1 MRKRLS
7 GHANNNGAY
16 QIDFKIKQK
25 GKSLLVRHNSLLR
38 VYSLITKHRLTF
50 AANYLD
56 LLIDKLLPK
65 PGFYVE
71 LGANDGISQSQ
82 TKFLEVYCGW
92 RGVLI
97 EPTPEIYR
105 MLRKNRSSTNY
116 FENSAC
122 VSFDFPNQEMPMLY
136 SDLMTISLEGQND
149 IINRQLHAQ
158 EGVKH
163 LLRGVENYE
172 YMAPATTL
180 NQILMSSDAP
190 SVIDLLSLDVEGS
203 ELEVLQGIEFNRY
216 KFRLI
221 FIETRSIQEV
231 EHFLNVKGYSLLGQV
246 SKLDFVFSSSSQFQ
260 QRNQKIMLE
269 EFLEDQTKNSSR

>member
-1 MRKRLS
+1 M
-7 GHANNNGAY
+7 
-16 QIDFKIKQK
+16 IFKIKQK
-25 GKSLLVRHNSLLR
+25 GKSFLIRHNRLLR
-38 VYSLITKHRLTF
+38 VYSSITKKRLTF
-50 AANYLD
+50 AANNVD

-105 MLRKNRSSTNY
+105 MLKKNRSRKNH

-122 VSFDFPNQEMPMLY
+122 VSFDFPHHEMPMLY

-149 IINRQLHAQ
+149 VINRQLHAQ

-163 LLRGVENYE
+163 LLRGVENYQ
-172 YMAPATTL
+172 YMASATTL
-180 NQILMSSDAP
+180 NQILMSSEAP
-190 SVIDLLSLDVEGS
+190 SVIDLLSLDVEGA

-216 KFRLI
+216 KFRLVL
-221 FIETRSIQEV
+221 IETRSIREV
-231 EHFLNVKGYSLLGQV
+231 EHFLSVKGYSLLGQV
-246 SKLDFVFSSSSQFQ
+246 SKLDFVFSSAPELPQ
-260 QRNQKIMLE
+260 QDQKIKFE
-269 EFLEDQTKNSSR
+269 EFLEEQIKNS